1 MLNIITYYLLAIVWF
16 KFLVQRIILTRN
28 DDGVQFTAY
37 NSKYVVLI
45 CGLLAVTWI
54 LSIPFYVL
62 RLERV

>member
-1 MLNIITYYLLAIVWF
+1 MINTVIYYLLAFVWF

-28 DDGVQFTAY
+28 SDEVQFTAY
-37 NSKYVVLI
+37 NSKWVVLI